1 MKLQDYLRERR
12 LIADGAMG
20 TYYEKKYGDATI
32 FPEQGNLLHPE
43 RIREIHL
50 EYLRAGA
57 RLLRTNTFATNPVFF
72 PVQEERL
79 AGLRAGYA
87 IAESAVQAFRDESGC
102 EEDIFIAADFGPIG
116 ELEEQSVDEVLADY
130 RQMCDVFLECGAD
143 VFVFESQRDDKYV
156 GQLADYVKG
165 HCPDAFVL
173 VQFTFDKSG
182 YTRAGLSVRRINERM
197 AQEGAASIDAYGYN
211 CGVEAGHLYQ
221 LLQAQEPYCDKF
233 LSALPNA
240 GYPLSLRGKTIYT
253 ENEQYF
259 VKKSVEIAALGV
271 DIIGGC
277 CGTTP
282 GYIRDLCRALEG
294 VERGKKKVAKLSAPI
309 ARAASSVAAQPEQQ
323 KVMGDAEGA
332 ATAGGG
338 HAFTD
343 KLRAGKKVVIVEMD
357 PPFNG
362 DISKVYAGAKKL
374 AAAGVDLLTLSD
386 SPMARAR
393 MDAGALAA
401 KLIREVGIPVMP
413 HVACRDRNIIGLR
426 GMLMGDHMNEIRQLL
441 IVTGD
446 PVARDARGTI
456 SGVFDMNSIRLM
468 EYVTH
473 MNEELY
479 PDDPLHFGGA
489 LNYHGANPDAI
500 IRRMEKKIAAGCEYF
515 LTQPIYSDEDIARI
529 AYIRNALDGRAKICC
544 GIMPLVSYKN
554 AMFLHNEM
562 AGIHIPEET
571 LAKYDPD
578 MSREEAQAVAVEL
591 SLELT
596 DKLAD
601 IADGYYFM
609 TPFNRADL
617 ICEIIEKLRG

>member
-1 MKLQDYLRERR
+1 MMNLTEYLRERR
-12 LIADGAMG
+12 LITDGAMG
-20 TYYEKKYGDATI
+20 TYYEKKYGDAVG
-32 FPEQGNLLHPE
+32 FPEQENLLHPK
-43 RIREIHL
+43 RIRDIHL
-50 EYLRAGA
+50 EYLHAGA
-57 RLLRTNTFATNPVFF
+57 RMLRTNTFATNPVFF
-72 PVQEERL
+72 PDRSKRL
-79 AGLRAGYA
+79 DGLRAGYE
-87 IAESAVQAFRDESGC
+87 IAESAIDQFRKETGC
-102 EEDIFIAADFGPIG
+102 EEEIFIAADFGPIG
-116 ELEEQSVDEVLADY
+116 ELEEQSASEVLDDY
-130 RQMCDVFLECGAD
+130 RQMCDVFLNCGAT

-156 GQLADYVKG
+156 KQLAAYVKER
-165 HCPDAFVL
+165 CADAFVL
-173 VQFTFDKSG
+173 AQFTFDKSG
-182 YTRAGLSVRRINERM
+182 YTRAGLSVRRINESM
-197 AQEGAASIDAYGYN
+197 AGEDAASIDAYGYN
-211 CGVEAGHLYQ
+211 CGVEAGHLLQ
-221 LLQAQEPYCDKF
+221 LLQAQPPYCRKF

-240 GYPLSLRGKTIYT
+240 GYPLSLRGRTIYT

-282 GYIRDLCRALEG
+282 GYIRDLVQALEG
-294 VERGKKKVAKLSAPI
+294 VERGDKQVASVPSRIHVQEVTHTGTNVSA
-309 ARAASSVAAQPEQQ
+309 S
-323 KVMGDAEGA
+323 DA
-332 ATAGGG
+332 
-338 HAFTD
+338 FLD
-343 KLRAGKKVVIVEMD
+343 KLYAGKKPVIVELD

-362 DISKVYAGAKKL
+362 DLTKVFAGAKKL
-374 AAAGVDLLTLSD
+374 AEAGADLLTLSD

-413 HVACRDRNIIGLR
+413 HIACRDRNIIGLR
-426 GMLMGDHMNEIRQLL
+426 GMILGDHMNDIRQLL

-479 PDDPLHFGGA
+479 ADDPLHFGGA

-500 IRRMEKKIAAGCEYF
+500 IRRMEKKIEAGCEYF
-515 LTQPIYSDEDIARI
+515 LTQPIYSDEDVERI
-529 AYIRNALDGRAKICC
+529 AYIRNALGGRAKICC

-554 AMFLHNEM
+554 AMFLHHEM
-562 AGIHIPEET
+562 AGINIPEEI

-578 MSREEAQAVAVEL
+578 MSREAAQAVAVEI

-596 DKLAD
+596 RKLAD
-601 IADGYYFM
+601 IADAYYFM

-617 ICEIIEKLRG
+617 ICEIIAGLE

>member
-1 MKLQDYLRERR
+1 MSLQEYLRERR
-12 LIADGAMG
+12 LITDGAMG
-20 TYYEKKYGDATI
+20 TYYEKKYGDADV
-32 FPEQGNLLHPE
+32 FPEQENLLHPE
-43 RIREIHL
+43 RIRDIHL
-50 EYLRAGA
+50 EYLHAGA

-72 PVQEERL
+72 PEETQRL
-79 AGLRAGYA
+79 ENLRAGYD
-87 IAESAVQAFRDESGC
+87 IAEAAVQKYREETGC
-102 EEDIFIAADFGPIG
+102 AEDIFIAADFGPIG
-116 ELEEQSVDEVLADY
+116 ELEEQSAAEVLKDY
-130 RQMCDVFLECGAD
+130 RQMCDVFLDCGAT

-156 GQLADYVKG
+156 KQLADYVKER
-165 HCPDAFVL
+165 CCDAFVL

-182 YTRAGLSVRRINERM
+182 YTRAGLSVRRINESM
-197 AQEGAASIDAYGYN
+197 AGADAASIDAYGYN
-211 CGVEAGHLYQ
+211 CGVEAGHLLQ
-221 LLQAQEPYCDKF
+221 LLQAQPPYCRKF

-240 GYPLSLRGKTIYT
+240 GYPLSLRGRTIYT

-282 GYIRDLCRALEG
+282 GYIRDLAQALEG
-294 VERGKKKVAKLSAPI
+294 VERGDKQVIYRPPHADVQIRQNGLAEESVSDAFLDKLS
-309 ARAASSVAAQPEQQ
+309 S
-323 KVMGDAEGA
+323 
-332 ATAGGG
+332 
-338 HAFTD
+338 
-343 KLRAGKKVVIVEMD
+343 GKKPVIVEMD

-362 DISKVYAGAKKL
+362 DISKVLAGAEKL
-374 AAAGVDLLTLSD
+374 AQAGADLLTLSD

-413 HVACRDRNIIGLR
+413 HIACRDRNIIGLR
-426 GMLMGDHMNEIRQLL
+426 GMLMGDYMNDIRQLL

-479 PDDPLHFGGA
+479 ADDPLHFGGA

-500 IRRMEKKIAAGCEYF
+500 IRRMEKKIEAGCEYF
-515 LTQPIYSDEDIARI
+515 LTQPIYSDEDVERI
-529 AYIRNALDGRAKICC
+529 AYIRDALGERTKICC

-562 AGIHIPEET
+562 AGISIPEEI

-578 MSREEAQAVAVEL
+578 MSREAAQAVAVEI
-591 SLELT
+591 SLELAG
-596 DKLAD
+596 KLSG
-601 IADGYYFM
+601 IADAYYFM

-617 ICEIIEKLRG
+617 ICEIIAGL

>member
-1 MKLQDYLRERR
+1 MMNLTEYLRERR
-12 LIADGAMG
+12 LITDGAMG
-20 TYYEKKYGDATI
+20 TYYEKKYGDAVG
-32 FPEQGNLLHPE
+32 FPEQENLLHPK
-43 RIREIHL
+43 RIRDIHL
-50 EYLRAGA
+50 EYLHAGA
-57 RLLRTNTFATNPVFF
+57 RMLRTNTFATNPVFF
-72 PVQEERL
+72 PDRSKRL
-79 AGLRAGYA
+79 DGLRAGYE
-87 IAESAVQAFRDESGC
+87 IAESAINQFRKETGC
-102 EEDIFIAADFGPIG
+102 EEEIFIAADFGPIG
-116 ELEEQSVDEVLADY
+116 ELEEQSASEVLDDY
-130 RQMCDVFLECGAD
+130 RQMCDVFLNCGAT

-156 GQLADYVKG
+156 KQLAAYVKE
-165 HCPDAFVL
+165 CCADAFVL
-173 VQFTFDKSG
+173 AQFTFDKSG
-182 YTRAGLSVRRINERM
+182 YTRAGLSVRRINESM
-197 AQEGAASIDAYGYN
+197 AGEDAASIDAYGYN
-211 CGVEAGHLYQ
+211 CGVEAGHLLQ
-221 LLQAQEPYCDKF
+221 LLQAQPPYCRKF

-240 GYPLSLRGKTIYT
+240 GYPLSLRGRTIYT

-282 GYIRDLCRALEG
+282 GYIRDLVQALEG
-294 VERGKKKVAKLSAPI
+294 VERGDKQVASVPSRIHVQEVTHTGTNVSA
-309 ARAASSVAAQPEQQ
+309 S
-323 KVMGDAEGA
+323 DA
-332 ATAGGG
+332 
-338 HAFTD
+338 FLD
-343 KLRAGKKVVIVEMD
+343 KLYAGKKPVIVELD

-362 DISKVYAGAKKL
+362 DLTKVFAGAKKL
-374 AAAGVDLLTLSD
+374 AEAGADLLTLSD

-413 HVACRDRNIIGLR
+413 HIACRDRNIIGLR
-426 GMLMGDHMNEIRQLL
+426 GMILGDHMNDIRQLL

-479 PDDPLHFGGA
+479 ADDPLHFGGA

-500 IRRMEKKIAAGCEYF
+500 IRRMEKKIEAGCEYF
-515 LTQPIYSDEDIARI
+515 LTQPIYSDEDVERI
-529 AYIRNALDGRAKICC
+529 AYIRNALGGRAKICC
-544 GIMPLVSYKN
+544 GIMPLVSHKN
-554 AMFLHNEM
+554 AMFLHHEM
-562 AGIHIPEET
+562 AGINIPEEI

-578 MSREEAQAVAVEL
+578 MSREAAQAVAVEI

-596 DKLAD
+596 RKLAD
-601 IADGYYFM
+601 IADAYYFM

-617 ICEIIEKLRG
+617 ICEIIAGLE

>member
-1 MKLQDYLRERR
+1 MSLQEYLRERR
-12 LIADGAMG
+12 LITDGAMG
-20 TYYEKKYGDATI
+20 TYYEKKYGDADV
-32 FPEQGNLLHPE
+32 FPEQENLLHPE
-43 RIREIHL
+43 RIRDIHL
-50 EYLRAGA
+50 EYLHAGA

-72 PVQEERL
+72 PEETQRL
-79 AGLRAGYA
+79 ENLRAGYD
-87 IAESAVQAFRDESGC
+87 IAEGAVQKYREETGC
-102 EEDIFIAADFGPIG
+102 AEDIFIAADFGPIG
-116 ELEEQSVDEVLADY
+116 ELEEQSAAEVLKDY
-130 RQMCDVFLECGAD
+130 RQMCDVFLDCGAT

-156 GQLADYVKG
+156 KQLADYVKER
-165 HCPDAFVL
+165 CCDAFVL

-182 YTRAGLSVRRINERM
+182 YTRAGLSVRRINESM
-197 AQEGAASIDAYGYN
+197 AGADAASIDAYGYN
-211 CGVEAGHLYQ
+211 CGVEAGHLLQ
-221 LLQAQEPYCDKF
+221 LLQAQPPYCRKF

-240 GYPLSLRGKTIYT
+240 GYPLSLRGRTIYT

-282 GYIRDLCRALEG
+282 GYIRDLAQALEG
-294 VERGKKKVAKLSAPI
+294 VERGDKQVISRPPHADVQIRQNGLAEESVSDAFLDKLS
-309 ARAASSVAAQPEQQ
+309 S
-323 KVMGDAEGA
+323 
-332 ATAGGG
+332 
-338 HAFTD
+338 
-343 KLRAGKKVVIVEMD
+343 GKKPVIVEMD

-362 DISKVYAGAKKL
+362 DISKVLAGAEKL
-374 AAAGVDLLTLSD
+374 AQAGADLLTLSD

-413 HVACRDRNIIGLR
+413 HIACRDRNIIGLR
-426 GMLMGDHMNEIRQLL
+426 GMLMGDYMNDIRQLL

-479 PDDPLHFGGA
+479 ADDPLHFGGA

-500 IRRMEKKIAAGCEYF
+500 IRRMEKKIEAGCEYF
-515 LTQPIYSDEDIARI
+515 LTQPIYSDEDVERI
-529 AYIRNALDGRAKICC
+529 AYIRDALGERTKICC

-562 AGIHIPEET
+562 AGISIPEEI

-578 MSREEAQAVAVEL
+578 MSREAAQAVAVEI
-591 SLELT
+591 SLELAG
-596 DKLAD
+596 KLSG
-601 IADGYYFM
+601 IADAYYFM

-617 ICEIIEKLRG
+617 ICEIIAGL

>member
-1 MKLQDYLRERR
+1 MSLQEYLRERR
-12 LIADGAMG
+12 LITDGAMG
-20 TYYEKKYGDATI
+20 TYYEKKYGDADV
-32 FPEQGNLLHPE
+32 FPEQENLLHPE
-43 RIREIHL
+43 RIRDIHL
-50 EYLRAGA
+50 EYLHAGA

-72 PVQEERL
+72 PEETQRL
-79 AGLRAGYA
+79 ENLRVGYD
-87 IAESAVQAFRDESGC
+87 IAEAAVQKYREETGC
-102 EEDIFIAADFGPIG
+102 AEDIFIAADFGPIG
-116 ELEEQSVDEVLADY
+116 ELEEQSAAEVLKDY
-130 RQMCDVFLECGAD
+130 RQMCDVFLDCGAT

-156 GQLADYVKG
+156 KQLADYVKER
-165 HCPDAFVL
+165 CCDAFVL

-182 YTRAGLSVRRINERM
+182 YTRAGLSVRRINESM
-197 AQEGAASIDAYGYN
+197 AGADAASIDAYGYN
-211 CGVEAGHLYQ
+211 CGVEAGHLLQ
-221 LLQAQEPYCDKF
+221 LLQAQPPYCRKF

-240 GYPLSLRGKTIYT
+240 GYPLSLRGRTIYT

-282 GYIRDLCRALEG
+282 GYIRDLAQALEG
-294 VERGKKKVAKLSAPI
+294 VERGDKQVIYRPPHADVQIRQNGLAEESVSDAFLDKLS
-309 ARAASSVAAQPEQQ
+309 S
-323 KVMGDAEGA
+323 
-332 ATAGGG
+332 
-338 HAFTD
+338 
-343 KLRAGKKVVIVEMD
+343 GKKPVIVEMD

-362 DISKVYAGAKKL
+362 DISKVLAGAEKL
-374 AAAGVDLLTLSD
+374 AQAGADLLTLSD

-413 HVACRDRNIIGLR
+413 HIACRDRNIIGLR
-426 GMLMGDHMNEIRQLL
+426 GMLMGDYMNDIRQLL

-479 PDDPLHFGGA
+479 ADDPLHFGGA

-500 IRRMEKKIAAGCEYF
+500 IRRMEKKIEAGCEYF
-515 LTQPIYSDEDIARI
+515 LTQPIYSDEDVERI
-529 AYIRNALDGRAKICC
+529 AYIRDALGERTKICC

-562 AGIHIPEET
+562 AGISIPEEI

-578 MSREEAQAVAVEL
+578 MSREAAQAVAVEISLGLAGKL
-591 SLELT
+591 S
-596 DKLAD
+596 D
-601 IADGYYFM
+601 IADAYYFM

-617 ICEIIEKLRG
+617 ICEIIAGL

>member
-1 MKLQDYLRERR
+1 MNLQEYLRGRR
-12 LIADGAMG
+12 LVTDGAMG
-20 TYYEKKYGDATI
+20 TYYEKKYGDPNP
-32 FPEQGNLLHPE
+32 FPERENLLHPE
-43 RIREIHL
+43 RIRKIHL
-50 EYLRAGA
+50 EYLHAGA
-57 RLLRTNTFATNPVFF
+57 RLLRTNTFAVNPVFF
-72 PVQEERL
+72 SDRAQMFES
-79 AGLRAGYA
+79 LRAGYA
-87 IAESAVQAFRDESGC
+87 IAESAVDLFREETGC
-102 EEDIFIAADFGPIG
+102 DEDIFIAADFGPIG
-116 ELEEQSVDEVLADY
+116 ELEEQSAEEVFNDY
-130 RQMCDVFLECGAD
+130 RQMCDAFLDCGAA

-156 GQLADYVKG
+156 KQLADYVKG
-165 HCPDAFVL
+165 RLADAFVL

-182 YTRAGLSVRRINERM
+182 YTRAGLSVRRINESM
-197 AQEGAASIDAYGYN
+197 AGTDAASIDAYGYN
-211 CGVEAGHLYQ
+211 CGVEAGHLLQ
-221 LLQAQEPYCDKF
+221 LLQAQPPYCRKF

-240 GYPLSLRGKTIYT
+240 GYPLTLRGKTIYT

-259 VKKSVEIAALGV
+259 VKKSVEIAAMGV

-282 GYIRDLCRALEG
+282 GYIRDLKEALEG
-294 VERGKKKVAKLSAPI
+294 VERREKQVQTPPVRADVHTTALASDPTATSDAFLDKLSSGKKP
-309 ARAASSVAAQPEQQ
+309 
-323 KVMGDAEGA
+323 
-332 ATAGGG
+332 
-338 HAFTD
+338 
-343 KLRAGKKVVIVEMD
+343 VIVEMD

-362 DISKVYAGAKKL
+362 DISKVLAGAKKL
-374 AAAGVDLLTLSD
+374 ARAGADLLTLSD

-401 KLIREVGIPVMP
+401 KLICEVGIPVMP
-413 HVACRDRNIIGLR
+413 HIACRDRNIIGLR

-468 EYVTH
+468 EYVKH

-500 IRRMEKKIAAGCEYF
+500 IRRMEKKIEAGCEYF
-515 LTQPIYSDEDIARI
+515 LSQPIYSDEDVERI
-529 AYIRNALDGRAKICC
+529 ASIRDALNGRAKLCC

-562 AGIHIPEET
+562 AGINIPEEI

-578 MSREEAQAVAVEL
+578 MSREAAQAVAVEI
-591 SLELT
+591 SLELVR
-596 DKLAD
+596 KLSD
-601 IADGYYFM
+601 IADAYYFM

-617 ICEIIEKLRG
+617 ICEIIAGIHN

>member
-1 MKLQDYLRERR
+1 MNLKKYLRERR
-12 LIADGAMG
+12 LITDGAMG
-20 TYYEKKYGDATI
+20 TYYEKKYGDAAA
-32 FPEQGNLLHPE
+32 FPEEENLLHPE

-50 EYLRAGA
+50 EYLQAGA

-72 PVQEERL
+72 PDRQQRL
-79 AGLRAGYA
+79 DGLREGYA
-87 IAESAVQAFRDESGC
+87 IAESAVKKFRETTGC
-102 EEDIFIAADFGPIG
+102 MEDIFIAADFGPIG
-116 ELEEQSVDEVLADY
+116 ELEEQSTSEVLDDY
-130 RQMCDVFLECGAD
+130 TQMCDVFLESGAS

-156 GQLADYVKG
+156 KQLADYVKER
-165 HCPDAFVL
+165 CADAFVL

-182 YTRAGLSVRRINERM
+182 YTRAGLSVRRINESM
-197 AQEGAASIDAYGYN
+197 AGEDAASIDAYGYN
-211 CGVEAGHLYQ
+211 CGVEAGHLLQ
-221 LLQAQEPYCDKF
+221 LLQAQPPYCHKF

-240 GYPLSLRGKTIYT
+240 GYPLSLRGRTIYT

-282 GYIRDLCRALEG
+282 GYIRDLAQALES
-294 VERGKKKVAKLSAPI
+294 VERGDKQIVAPSPHATIQMTQRTPEDQP
-309 ARAASSVAAQPEQQ
+309 VANN
-323 KVMGDAEGA
+323 
-332 ATAGGG
+332 
-338 HAFTD
+338 FLD
-343 KLRAGKKVVIVEMD
+343 KLATGKKPVIVEMD

-362 DISKVYAGAKKL
+362 DITKVLAGAEKL
-374 AAAGVDLLTLSD
+374 AKAGTDLLTLSD

-413 HVACRDRNIIGLR
+413 HIACRDRNIIGLR
-426 GMLMGDHMNEIRQLL
+426 GMLMGDYMNDIRQLL

-468 EYVTH
+468 EYVGH

-479 PDDPLHFGGA
+479 ADDPLHFGGA

-500 IRRMEKKIAAGCEYF
+500 IRRMEKKMEAGCEYF
-515 LTQPIYSDEDIARI
+515 LTQPIYSDEDVARI
-529 AYIRNALDGRAKICC
+529 AYIREALGGRAKICC

-562 AGIHIPEET
+562 AGINIPEEI
-571 LAKYDPD
+571 LEKYDPD
-578 MSREEAQAVAVEL
+578 MSREAAQAVAVEISLDLTRKL
-591 SLELT
+591 S
-596 DKLAD
+596 D
-601 IADGYYFM
+601 IADAYYFM

-617 ICEIIEKLRG
+617 IGEIIAGL

>member
-1 MKLQDYLRERR
+1 MSLQEYLRERR
-12 LIADGAMG
+12 LITDGAMG
-20 TYYEKKYGDATI
+20 TYYEKKYGDADV
-32 FPEQGNLLHPE
+32 FPEQENLLHPE
-43 RIREIHL
+43 RIRDIHL
-50 EYLRAGA
+50 EYLHAGA

-72 PVQEERL
+72 PEETQRL
-79 AGLRAGYA
+79 ENLRAGYD
-87 IAESAVQAFRDESGC
+87 IAEAAVQKYREETGC
-102 EEDIFIAADFGPIG
+102 AEDIFIAADFGPIG
-116 ELEEQSVDEVLADY
+116 ELEEQSAAEVLKDY
-130 RQMCDVFLECGAD
+130 RQMCDVFLDCGAT

-156 GQLADYVKG
+156 KQLADYVKER
-165 HCPDAFVL
+165 CCDAFVL

-182 YTRAGLSVRRINERM
+182 YTRAGLSVRRINESM
-197 AQEGAASIDAYGYN
+197 AGADAASIDAYGYN
-211 CGVEAGHLYQ
+211 CGVEAGHLLQ
-221 LLQAQEPYCDKF
+221 LLQAQPPYCRKF

-240 GYPLSLRGKTIYT
+240 GYPLSLRGRTIYT

-282 GYIRDLCRALEG
+282 GYIRDLAQALEG
-294 VERGKKKVAKLSAPI
+294 VERGDKQVISRPPHADVQIRQNGLAEESVSDAFLDKLS
-309 ARAASSVAAQPEQQ
+309 S
-323 KVMGDAEGA
+323 
-332 ATAGGG
+332 
-338 HAFTD
+338 
-343 KLRAGKKVVIVEMD
+343 GKKPVIVEMD

-362 DISKVYAGAKKL
+362 DISKVLAGAEKL
-374 AAAGVDLLTLSD
+374 AQAGADLLTLSD

-413 HVACRDRNIIGLR
+413 HIACRDRNITGLR
-426 GMLMGDHMNEIRQLL
+426 GMLMGDYMNDIRQLL

-479 PDDPLHFGGA
+479 ADDPLHFGGA

-500 IRRMEKKIAAGCEYF
+500 IRRMEKKIEAGCEYF
-515 LTQPIYSDEDIARI
+515 LTQPIYSDEDVERI
-529 AYIRNALDGRAKICC
+529 AYISDALGERTKICC

-562 AGIHIPEET
+562 AGISIPEEI

-578 MSREEAQAVAVEL
+578 MSREAAQAVAVEI
-591 SLELT
+591 SLELAG
-596 DKLAD
+596 KLSG
-601 IADGYYFM
+601 IADAYYFM

-617 ICEIIEKLRG
+617 ICEIIAGL

>member
-1 MKLQDYLRERR
+1 MSLQEYLRERR
-12 LIADGAMG
+12 LITDGAMG
-20 TYYEKKYGDATI
+20 TYYEKKYGDADV
-32 FPEQGNLLHPE
+32 FPEQENLLHPE
-43 RIREIHL
+43 RIRDIHL
-50 EYLRAGA
+50 EYLHAGA

-72 PVQEERL
+72 PEETQRL
-79 AGLRAGYA
+79 ENLRAGYD
-87 IAESAVQAFRDESGC
+87 IAEAAVQKYREETGC
-102 EEDIFIAADFGPIG
+102 AEDIFIAADFGPIG
-116 ELEEQSVDEVLADY
+116 ELEEQSAAEVLKDY
-130 RQMCDVFLECGAD
+130 RQMCDVFLDCGAT

-156 GQLADYVKG
+156 KQLADYVKER
-165 HCPDAFVL
+165 CCDAFVL

-182 YTRAGLSVRRINERM
+182 YTRAGLSVRRINESM
-197 AQEGAASIDAYGYN
+197 AGADAASIDAYGYN
-211 CGVEAGHLYQ
+211 CGVEAGHLLQ
-221 LLQAQEPYCDKF
+221 LLQAQPPYCRKF

-240 GYPLSLRGKTIYT
+240 GYPLSLRGRTIYT

-282 GYIRDLCRALEG
+282 GYIRDLAQALEG
-294 VERGKKKVAKLSAPI
+294 VERGDKQVISRPPHADVQIRQNGLAEESVSDAFLDKLS
-309 ARAASSVAAQPEQQ
+309 S
-323 KVMGDAEGA
+323 
-332 ATAGGG
+332 
-338 HAFTD
+338 
-343 KLRAGKKVVIVEMD
+343 GKKPVIVEMD

-362 DISKVYAGAKKL
+362 DISKVLAGAEKL
-374 AAAGVDLLTLSD
+374 AQAGADLLTLSD

-413 HVACRDRNIIGLR
+413 HIACRDRNIIGLR
-426 GMLMGDHMNEIRQLL
+426 GMLMGDYMNDIRQLL

-479 PDDPLHFGGA
+479 ADDPLHFGGA
-489 LNYHGANPDAI
+489 LNYHGTNPDAI
-500 IRRMEKKIAAGCEYF
+500 IRRMEKKIEAGCEYF
-515 LTQPIYSDEDIARI
+515 LTQPIYSDEDVERI
-529 AYIRNALDGRAKICC
+529 AYIRDALGERTKICC

-562 AGIHIPEET
+562 AGISIPEEI

-578 MSREEAQAVAVEL
+578 MSREAAQAVAVEI
-591 SLELT
+591 SLELAG
-596 DKLAD
+596 KLSG
-601 IADGYYFM
+601 IADAYYFM

-617 ICEIIEKLRG
+617 ICEIIAGL

>member
-1 MKLQDYLRERR
+1 MMNLTEYLRERR
-12 LIADGAMG
+12 LITDGAMG
-20 TYYEKKYGDATI
+20 TYYEKKYGDAVG
-32 FPEQGNLLHPE
+32 FPEQENLLHPK
-43 RIREIHL
+43 RIRDIHL
-50 EYLRAGA
+50 EYLHAGA
-57 RLLRTNTFATNPVFF
+57 RMLRTNTFATNPVFF
-72 PVQEERL
+72 PDRSKRL
-79 AGLRAGYA
+79 DGLRAGYE
-87 IAESAVQAFRDESGC
+87 IAESAIDQFRKETGC
-102 EEDIFIAADFGPIG
+102 EEEIFIAADFGPIG
-116 ELEEQSVDEVLADY
+116 ELEEQSASEVLDDY
-130 RQMCDVFLECGAD
+130 RQMCDVFLNCGAT

-156 GQLADYVKG
+156 KQLADYVKER
-165 HCPDAFVL
+165 CADAFVL
-173 VQFTFDKSG
+173 AQFTFDKSG
-182 YTRAGLSVRRINERM
+182 YTRAGLSVRRINESM
-197 AQEGAASIDAYGYN
+197 AGEDAASIDAYGYN
-211 CGVEAGHLYQ
+211 CGVEAGHLLQ
-221 LLQAQEPYCDKF
+221 LLQAQPPYCRKF

-240 GYPLSLRGKTIYT
+240 GYPLSLRGRTIYT

-282 GYIRDLCRALEG
+282 GYIRDLVQALEG
-294 VERGKKKVAKLSAPI
+294 VERGDKQVASVPSRIHVQEVTHTGTNVSA
-309 ARAASSVAAQPEQQ
+309 S
-323 KVMGDAEGA
+323 DA
-332 ATAGGG
+332 
-338 HAFTD
+338 FLD
-343 KLRAGKKVVIVEMD
+343 KLYAGKKPVIVELD

-362 DISKVYAGAKKL
+362 DLTKVFAGAKKL
-374 AAAGVDLLTLSD
+374 AEAGADLLTLSD

-413 HVACRDRNIIGLR
+413 HIACRDRNIIGLR
-426 GMLMGDHMNEIRQLL
+426 GMILGDHMNDIRQLL

-479 PDDPLHFGGA
+479 ADDPLHFGGA

-500 IRRMEKKIAAGCEYF
+500 IRRMEKKIEAGCEYF
-515 LTQPIYSDEDIARI
+515 LTQPIYSDEDVERI
-529 AYIRNALDGRAKICC
+529 AYIRNALGGRAKICC

-562 AGIHIPEET
+562 AGINIPEEI

-578 MSREEAQAVAVEL
+578 MSREAAQAVAVEI
-591 SLELT
+591 SLELAG
-596 DKLAD
+596 KLSD
-601 IADGYYFM
+601 IADAYYFM

-617 ICEIIEKLRG
+617 ICQIISGIA

>member
-1 MKLQDYLRERR
+1 MSLKEYLRGRR
-12 LIADGAMG
+12 LVTDGAMG
-20 TYYEKKYGDATI
+20 TYYEKKYGDAIT
-32 FPEQGNLLHPE
+32 FPEQENLLHPE
-43 RIREIHL
+43 RIRDIHL
-50 EYLRAGA
+50 EYLHAGA

-72 PVQEERL
+72 PDRSQRL
-79 AGLRAGYA
+79 EGLRKGYA
-87 IAESAVQAFRDESGC
+87 IAESAVQKFREETGC

-116 ELEEQSVDEVLADY
+116 ELEEQSTSEVLDDY
-130 RQMCDVFLECGAD
+130 RQMCDVFLDCGAS

-156 GQLADYVKG
+156 KQLAEYVKE
-165 HCPDAFVL
+165 HCTDAFVL

-182 YTRAGLSVRRINERM
+182 YTRAGLSVRRINESM
-197 AQEGAASIDAYGYN
+197 AAADADAIDAFGYN
-211 CGVEAGHLYQ
+211 CGVEAGHLLQ
-221 LLQAQEPYCDKF
+221 LLQAQPLYCHKY

-240 GYPLSLRGKTIYT
+240 GYPLSLRGRTIYT

-259 VKKSVEIAALGV
+259 VKKSVEIAAQGV

-282 GYIRDLCRALEG
+282 GYIRDLVQALEG
-294 VERGKKKVAKLSAPI
+294 VERGDKRIVSRSPRTDVTTTSFTLSDVPT
-309 ARAASSVAAQPEQQ
+309 SN
-323 KVMGDAEGA
+323 
-332 ATAGGG
+332 
-338 HAFTD
+338 AFLD
-343 KLRAGKKVVIVEMD
+343 KLANGGKPVIVELD

-362 DISKVYAGAKKL
+362 DITKVLSGAEKLAKAGA
-374 AAAGVDLLTLSD
+374 DLLTLSD

-426 GMLMGDHMNEIRQLL
+426 GMLMGDHMNDIRQLL

-468 EYVTH
+468 EYVGH

-479 PDDPLHFGGA
+479 ADDPLHFGGA

-500 IRRMEKKIAAGCEYF
+500 IRRMEKKIEAGCEYF
-515 LTQPIYSDEDIARI
+515 LTQPIYSDEDVERI
-529 AYIRNALDGRAKICC
+529 AYIREALNGRAKICC

-562 AGIHIPEET
+562 AGINIPEEI
-571 LAKYDPD
+571 LAKYDPN
-578 MSREEAQAVAVEL
+578 MSREAAQAVAVEI
-591 SLELT
+591 SLELAR
-596 DKLAD
+596 KLSD
-601 IADGYYFM
+601 IADAYYFM

-617 ICEIIEKLRG
+617 ICEIIAGL

>member
-1 MKLQDYLRERR
+1 MMNLTEYLREHR
-12 LIADGAMG
+12 LITDGAMG
-20 TYYEKKYGDATI
+20 TYYEKKYGDAVG
-32 FPEQGNLLHPE
+32 FPEQENLLHPK
-43 RIREIHL
+43 RIRDIHL
-50 EYLRAGA
+50 EYLHAGA
-57 RLLRTNTFATNPVFF
+57 RMLRTNTFATNPVFF
-72 PVQEERL
+72 PDRSKRL
-79 AGLRAGYA
+79 DGLRAGYE
-87 IAESAVQAFRDESGC
+87 IAESAIDQFRKETGC
-102 EEDIFIAADFGPIG
+102 EEEIFIAADFGPIG
-116 ELEEQSVDEVLADY
+116 ELEEQSASEVLDDY
-130 RQMCDVFLECGAD
+130 RQMCDVFLNCGAT

-156 GQLADYVKG
+156 KQLAAYVKER
-165 HCPDAFVL
+165 CADAFVL
-173 VQFTFDKSG
+173 AQFTFDKSG
-182 YTRAGLSVRRINERM
+182 YTRAGLSVRRINESM
-197 AQEGAASIDAYGYN
+197 AGEDAASIDAYGYN
-211 CGVEAGHLYQ
+211 CGVEAGHLLQ
-221 LLQAQEPYCDKF
+221 LLQAQPPYCRKF

-240 GYPLSLRGKTIYT
+240 GYPLSLRGRTIYT

-282 GYIRDLCRALEG
+282 GYIRDLVQALEG
-294 VERGKKKVAKLSAPI
+294 VERGDKQVASVPSRIHVQEVTHTGTNVSA
-309 ARAASSVAAQPEQQ
+309 S
-323 KVMGDAEGA
+323 DA
-332 ATAGGG
+332 
-338 HAFTD
+338 FLD
-343 KLRAGKKVVIVEMD
+343 KLYAGKKPVIVELD

-362 DISKVYAGAKKL
+362 DLTKVFAGAKKL
-374 AAAGVDLLTLSD
+374 AEAGADLLTLSD

-413 HVACRDRNIIGLR
+413 HIACRDRNIIGLR
-426 GMLMGDHMNEIRQLL
+426 GMILGDHMNDIRQLL

-479 PDDPLHFGGA
+479 ADDPLHFGGA

-500 IRRMEKKIAAGCEYF
+500 IRRMEKKIEAGCEYF
-515 LTQPIYSDEDIARI
+515 LTQPIYSDEDVERI
-529 AYIRNALDGRAKICC
+529 AYIRNALGGRAKICC

-554 AMFLHNEM
+554 AMFLHHEM
-562 AGIHIPEET
+562 AGINIPEEI

-578 MSREEAQAVAVEL
+578 MSREAAQAVAVEI

-596 DKLAD
+596 RKLAD
-601 IADGYYFM
+601 IADAYYFM

-617 ICEIIEKLRG
+617 ICEIIAGL

>member
-1 MKLQDYLRERR
+1 MKLQDYLRDHR
-12 LIADGAMG
+12 LITDGAMG
-20 TYYEKKYGDATI
+20 TYYEKKYGDAGP
-32 FPEQGNLLHPE
+32 FPEQENLLHPE
-43 RIREIHL
+43 RILEIHL
-50 EYLRAGA
+50 EYLKAGA

-72 PVQEERL
+72 PEEKERL
-79 AGLRAGYA
+79 SGLKAGYA
-87 IAESAVQAFRDESGC
+87 IAKSAVSRFREETGCGDE
-102 EEDIFIAADFGPIG
+102 IYIAADFGPIG
-116 ELEEQSVDEVLADY
+116 ELDEQSGAEVLADY
-130 RQMCDVFLECGAD
+130 KRMCDVFLECGAE

-156 GQLADYVKG
+156 KKLADYIKER
-165 HCPDAFVL
+165 CPQGFVL

-182 YTRAGLSVRRINERM
+182 YTRAGLSLRRINESM
-197 AQEGAASIDAYGYN
+197 ARDAESIDAYGYN

-221 LLQAQEPYCDKF
+221 LLCGQPPCCDKF

-240 GYPLSLRGKTIYT
+240 GYPLTLRGKTIYT
-253 ENEQYF
+253 ENERYF
-259 VKKSVEIAALGV
+259 VEKSVDIAALGA

-282 GYIRDLCRALEG
+282 GYIRDLAQALIH
-294 VERGKKKVAKLSAPI
+294 VPKGKKKVYALPEAALERTQCAPGT
-309 ARAASSVAAQPEQQ
+309 AS
-323 KVMGDAEGA
+323 GA
-332 ATAGGG
+332 GAS
-338 HAFTD
+338 FMD
-343 KLRAGKKVVIVEMD
+343 KLAAGDKPIIVEMD

-362 DISKVYAGAKKL
+362 DISKVEAGARRLKE
-374 AAAGVDLLTLSD
+374 AGIDLLTLSD

-401 KLIREVGIPVMP
+401 KLIREVGVPVMP
-413 HVACRDRNIIGLR
+413 HIACRDRNIIGLR
-426 GMLMGDHMNEIRQLL
+426 GMLLGDYMNEIRQLL

-468 EYVTH
+468 EYVKH

-479 PDDPLHFGGA
+479 ANDPLHFGGA

-500 IRRMEKKIAAGCEYF
+500 IRRMEKKIEMGCEYF
-515 LTQPIYSDEDIARI
+515 LTQPIYSDEDVARI
-529 AYIRNALDGRAKICC
+529 AYIKERLGTRAKLCC

-571 LAKYDPD
+571 LSRYSPD
-578 MSREEAQAVAVEL
+578 MTREAAQAVAVEL
-591 SLELT
+591 SLELV
-596 DKLAD
+596 DKLSDYAD
-601 IADGYYFM
+601 AYYFM

-617 ICEIIEKLRG
+617 ICEIISGMS

>member
-1 MKLQDYLRERR
+1 MSLQEYLRERR
-12 LIADGAMG
+12 LITDGAMG
-20 TYYEKKYGDATI
+20 TYYEKKYGDADV
-32 FPEQGNLLHPE
+32 FPEQENLLQPE
-43 RIREIHL
+43 RIRDIHL
-50 EYLRAGA
+50 EYLHAGA

-72 PVQEERL
+72 PEETQRL
-79 AGLRAGYA
+79 ETLRAGYD
-87 IAESAVQAFRDESGC
+87 IAEGAVQKYREETGC
-102 EEDIFIAADFGPIG
+102 AEDIFIAADFGPIG
-116 ELEEQSVDEVLADY
+116 ELEEQSAAEVLKDY
-130 RQMCDVFLECGAD
+130 RQMCDVFLDCGAT

-156 GQLADYVKG
+156 KQLADYVKER
-165 HCPDAFVL
+165 CCDAFVL

-182 YTRAGLSVRRINERM
+182 YTSAGLSVRRINESM
-197 AQEGAASIDAYGYN
+197 AGADAASIDAYGYN
-211 CGVEAGHLYQ
+211 CGVEAGHLLQ
-221 LLQAQEPYCDKF
+221 LLQAQPPYCRKF

-240 GYPLSLRGKTIYT
+240 GYPLSLRGRTIYT

-282 GYIRDLCRALEG
+282 GYIRDLAQALEG
-294 VERGKKKVAKLSAPI
+294 VERGDKQVISRPPHADVQIRQNGLAEESVSDAFLDKLS
-309 ARAASSVAAQPEQQ
+309 S
-323 KVMGDAEGA
+323 
-332 ATAGGG
+332 
-338 HAFTD
+338 
-343 KLRAGKKVVIVEMD
+343 GKKPVIVEMD

-362 DISKVYAGAKKL
+362 DISKVLAGAEKL
-374 AAAGVDLLTLSD
+374 AQAGADLLTLSD

-413 HVACRDRNIIGLR
+413 HIACRDRNIIGLR
-426 GMLMGDHMNEIRQLL
+426 GMLMGDYMNDIRQLL

-479 PDDPLHFGGA
+479 ADDPLHFGGA

-500 IRRMEKKIAAGCEYF
+500 IRRMEKKIEAGCEYF
-515 LTQPIYSDEDIARI
+515 LTQPIYSDEDVERI
-529 AYIRNALDGRAKICC
+529 AYIRDALGERTKICC

-562 AGIHIPEET
+562 AGISIPEEI

-578 MSREEAQAVAVEL
+578 MSREAAQAVAVEI
-591 SLELT
+591 SLELAG
-596 DKLAD
+596 KLSD
-601 IADGYYFM
+601 IADAYYFM

-617 ICEIIEKLRG
+617 ICEIIAGL

>member
-1 MKLQDYLRERR
+1 MSLQEYLRERR
-12 LIADGAMG
+12 LITDGAMG
-20 TYYEKKYGDATI
+20 TYYEKKYGDADV
-32 FPEQGNLLHPE
+32 FPEQENLLHPE
-43 RIREIHL
+43 RIRDIHL
-50 EYLRAGA
+50 EYLHAGA

-72 PVQEERL
+72 PEETQRL
-79 AGLRAGYA
+79 ENLRAGYD
-87 IAESAVQAFRDESGC
+87 IAEAAVQKYREETGC
-102 EEDIFIAADFGPIG
+102 AEDIFIAADFGPIG
-116 ELEEQSVDEVLADY
+116 ELEEQSAAEVLKDY
-130 RQMCDVFLECGAD
+130 RQMCDVFLDCGAT

-156 GQLADYVKG
+156 KQLADYVKER
-165 HCPDAFVL
+165 CCDAFVL

-182 YTRAGLSVRRINERM
+182 YTRAGLSVRRINESM
-197 AQEGAASIDAYGYN
+197 AGADAASIDAYGYN
-211 CGVEAGHLYQ
+211 CGVEAGHLLQ
-221 LLQAQEPYCDKF
+221 LLQAQPPYCRKF

-240 GYPLSLRGKTIYT
+240 GYPLSLRGRTIYT

-259 VKKSVEIAALGV
+259 VKESVEIAALGV

-282 GYIRDLCRALEG
+282 GYIRDLAQALEG
-294 VERGKKKVAKLSAPI
+294 VERGDKQVISRPPHADVQIRQNGLAEESVSDAFLDKLS
-309 ARAASSVAAQPEQQ
+309 S
-323 KVMGDAEGA
+323 
-332 ATAGGG
+332 
-338 HAFTD
+338 
-343 KLRAGKKVVIVEMD
+343 GKKPVIVEMD

-362 DISKVYAGAKKL
+362 DISKVLAGAEKL
-374 AAAGVDLLTLSD
+374 AQAGADLLTLSD

-413 HVACRDRNIIGLR
+413 HIACRDRNIIGLR
-426 GMLMGDHMNEIRQLL
+426 GMLMGDYMNDIRQLL

-479 PDDPLHFGGA
+479 ADDPLHFGGA

-500 IRRMEKKIAAGCEYF
+500 IRRMEKKIEAGCEYF
-515 LTQPIYSDEDIARI
+515 LTQPIYSDEDVERI
-529 AYIRNALDGRAKICC
+529 AYIRDALGERTKICC

-562 AGIHIPEET
+562 AGISIPEEI

-578 MSREEAQAVAVEL
+578 MSREAAQAVAVEISLGLAGKL
-591 SLELT
+591 SG
-596 DKLAD
+596 
-601 IADGYYFM
+601 IADAYYFM

-617 ICEIIEKLRG
+617 ICEIIAGL

>member
-1 MKLQDYLRERR
+1 MNLTEYLRERR
-12 LIADGAMG
+12 LITDGAMG
-20 TYYEKKYGDATI
+20 TYYEKKYGDAVG
-32 FPEQGNLLHPE
+32 FPEQENLLHPK
-43 RIREIHL
+43 RIRDIHL
-50 EYLRAGA
+50 EYLHAGA
-57 RLLRTNTFATNPVFF
+57 RMLRTNTFATNPVFF
-72 PVQEERL
+72 PDRSKRL
-79 AGLRAGYA
+79 DGLRAGYE
-87 IAESAVQAFRDESGC
+87 IAESAINQFRKETGC
-102 EEDIFIAADFGPIG
+102 EEEIFIAADFGPIG
-116 ELEEQSVDEVLADY
+116 ELEEQSASEVLDDY
-130 RQMCDVFLECGAD
+130 RQMCDVFLNCGAT

-156 GQLADYVKG
+156 KQLAAYVKE
-165 HCPDAFVL
+165 CCADAFVL
-173 VQFTFDKSG
+173 AQFTFDKSG
-182 YTRAGLSVRRINERM
+182 YTRAGLSVRRINESM
-197 AQEGAASIDAYGYN
+197 AGEDAASIDAYGYN
-211 CGVEAGHLYQ
+211 CGVEAGHLLQ
-221 LLQAQEPYCDKF
+221 LLQAQPPYCRKF

-240 GYPLSLRGKTIYT
+240 GYPLSLRGRTIYT

-282 GYIRDLCRALEG
+282 GYIRDLVQALEG
-294 VERGKKKVAKLSAPI
+294 VERGDKQVASVPSRIHVQEVTHTGTNVSA
-309 ARAASSVAAQPEQQ
+309 S
-323 KVMGDAEGA
+323 DA
-332 ATAGGG
+332 
-338 HAFTD
+338 FLD
-343 KLRAGKKVVIVEMD
+343 KLYAGKKPVIVELD

-362 DISKVYAGAKKL
+362 DLTKVFAGAKKL
-374 AAAGVDLLTLSD
+374 AEAGADLLTLSD

-413 HVACRDRNIIGLR
+413 HIACRDRNIIGLR
-426 GMLMGDHMNEIRQLL
+426 GMILGDHMNDIRQLL

-479 PDDPLHFGGA
+479 ADDPLHFGGA

-500 IRRMEKKIAAGCEYF
+500 IRRMEKKIEAGCEYF
-515 LTQPIYSDEDIARI
+515 LTQPIYSDEDVERI
-529 AYIRNALDGRAKICC
+529 AYIRNALGGRAKICC
-544 GIMPLVSYKN
+544 GIMPLVSHKN
-554 AMFLHNEM
+554 AMFLHHEM
-562 AGIHIPEET
+562 AGINIPEEI

-578 MSREEAQAVAVEL
+578 MSREAAQAVAVEI

-596 DKLAD
+596 RKLAD
-601 IADGYYFM
+601 IADAYYFM

-617 ICEIIEKLRG
+617 ICEIIAGLE

>member
-1 MKLQDYLRERR
+1 MNLTEYLRERR
-12 LIADGAMG
+12 LITDGAMG
-20 TYYEKKYGDATI
+20 TYYEKKYGDAVG
-32 FPEQGNLLHPE
+32 FPEQENLLHPK
-43 RIREIHL
+43 RIRDIHL
-50 EYLRAGA
+50 EYLHAGA
-57 RLLRTNTFATNPVFF
+57 RMLRTNTFATNPVFF
-72 PVQEERL
+72 PDRSKRL
-79 AGLRAGYA
+79 DGLRAGYE
-87 IAESAVQAFRDESGC
+87 IAESAIDQFRKETGC
-102 EEDIFIAADFGPIG
+102 EEEIFIAADFGPIG
-116 ELEEQSVDEVLADY
+116 ELEEQSASEVLDDY
-130 RQMCDVFLECGAD
+130 RQMCDVFLNCGAT

-156 GQLADYVKG
+156 KQLAAYVKER
-165 HCPDAFVL
+165 CADAFVL
-173 VQFTFDKSG
+173 AQFTFDKSG
-182 YTRAGLSVRRINERM
+182 YTRAGLSVRRINESM
-197 AQEGAASIDAYGYN
+197 AGEDAASIDAYGYN
-211 CGVEAGHLYQ
+211 CGVEAGHLLQ
-221 LLQAQEPYCDKF
+221 LLQAQPPYCRKF

-240 GYPLSLRGKTIYT
+240 GYPLSLRGRTIYT

-282 GYIRDLCRALEG
+282 GYIRDLVQALEG
-294 VERGKKKVAKLSAPI
+294 VERGDKQVASVPSRIHVQEVTHTGTNVSA
-309 ARAASSVAAQPEQQ
+309 S
-323 KVMGDAEGA
+323 DA
-332 ATAGGG
+332 
-338 HAFTD
+338 FLD
-343 KLRAGKKVVIVEMD
+343 KLYAGKKPVIVELD

-362 DISKVYAGAKKL
+362 DLTKVFAGAKKL
-374 AAAGVDLLTLSD
+374 AEAGADLLTLSD

-413 HVACRDRNIIGLR
+413 HIACRDRNIIGLR
-426 GMLMGDHMNEIRQLL
+426 GMILGDHMNDIRQLL

-479 PDDPLHFGGA
+479 ADDPLHFGGA

-500 IRRMEKKIAAGCEYF
+500 IRRMEKKIEAGCEYF
-515 LTQPIYSDEDIARI
+515 LTQPIYSDEDVERI
-529 AYIRNALDGRAKICC
+529 AYIRNALGGRAKICC

-554 AMFLHNEM
+554 AMFLHHEM
-562 AGIHIPEET
+562 AGINIPEEI

-578 MSREEAQAVAVEL
+578 MSREAAQAVAVEI

-596 DKLAD
+596 RKLAD
-601 IADGYYFM
+601 IADAYYFM

-617 ICEIIEKLRG
+617 ICEIIAGLE

>member
-1 MKLQDYLRERR
+1 MSLQEYLRERR
-12 LIADGAMG
+12 LITDGAMG
-20 TYYEKKYGDATI
+20 TYYEKKYGDADV
-32 FPEQGNLLHPE
+32 FPEQENLLHPE
-43 RIREIHL
+43 RIRDIHL
-50 EYLRAGA
+50 EYLHAGA

-72 PVQEERL
+72 PEETQRL
-79 AGLRAGYA
+79 ENLRAGYD
-87 IAESAVQAFRDESGC
+87 IAEAAVQKYREETGC
-102 EEDIFIAADFGPIG
+102 AEDIFIAADFGPIG
-116 ELEEQSVDEVLADY
+116 ELEEQSAAEVLKDY
-130 RQMCDVFLECGAD
+130 RQMCDVFLDCGAT

-156 GQLADYVKG
+156 KQLADYVKER
-165 HCPDAFVL
+165 CCDAFVL

-182 YTRAGLSVRRINERM
+182 YTRAGLSVRRINESM
-197 AQEGAASIDAYGYN
+197 AGADAASIDAYGYN
-211 CGVEAGHLYQ
+211 CGVEAGHLLQ
-221 LLQAQEPYCDKF
+221 LLQAQPPYCRKF

-240 GYPLSLRGKTIYT
+240 GYPLSLRGRTIYT

-282 GYIRDLCRALEG
+282 GYIRDLAQALEG
-294 VERGKKKVAKLSAPI
+294 VERGDKQVISRPPHADVQIRQNGLAEESVSDAFLDKLS
-309 ARAASSVAAQPEQQ
+309 S
-323 KVMGDAEGA
+323 
-332 ATAGGG
+332 
-338 HAFTD
+338 
-343 KLRAGKKVVIVEMD
+343 GKKPVIVEMD

-362 DISKVYAGAKKL
+362 DISKVLAGAEKL
-374 AAAGVDLLTLSD
+374 AQAGADLLTLSD

-413 HVACRDRNIIGLR
+413 HIACRDRNIIGLR
-426 GMLMGDHMNEIRQLL
+426 GMLMGDYMNDIRQLL

-479 PDDPLHFGGA
+479 ADDPLHFGGA

-500 IRRMEKKIAAGCEYF
+500 IRRMEKKIEAGCEYF
-515 LTQPIYSDEDIARI
+515 LTQPIYSDEDVERI
-529 AYIRNALDGRAKICC
+529 AYIRDALGERTKICC

-562 AGIHIPEET
+562 AGISIPEEI

-578 MSREEAQAVAVEL
+578 MSREAAQAVAVEI
-591 SLELT
+591 SLELAG
-596 DKLAD
+596 KLSG
-601 IADGYYFM
+601 IADAYYFM

-617 ICEIIEKLRG
+617 ICEIIAGL

>member
-1 MKLQDYLRERR
+1 MKLQDYLRGRR
-12 LIADGAMG
+12 LITDGAMG
-20 TYYEKKYGDATI
+20 TYYEKKYGDPNP
-32 FPEQGNLLHPE
+32 FPEQENLLHPE
-43 RIREIHL
+43 RIRDIHL
-50 EYLRAGA
+50 EYLHAGA

-72 PVQEERL
+72 PDRAQLLEN
-79 AGLRAGYA
+79 LRAGYA
-87 IAESAVQAFRDESGC
+87 IAESAVQSFREETGC

-116 ELEEQSVDEVLADY
+116 ELEEQGASEVLDDY
-130 RQMCDVFLECGAD
+130 RQMCDAFLGCGAD

-156 GQLADYVKG
+156 KQLADYVKERLA
-165 HCPDAFVL
+165 DAFVL

-182 YTRAGLSVRRINERM
+182 YTRAGLSVRRINESM
-197 AQEGAASIDAYGYN
+197 AAADAASIDAYGYN
-211 CGVEAGHLYQ
+211 CGVEAGHLLQ
-221 LLQAQEPYCDKF
+221 LLKAQPPCCHKL

-240 GYPLSLRGKTIYT
+240 GYPLTVRGKTVYT

-259 VKKSVEIAALGV
+259 VKKSVEIVAMGV

-282 GYIRDLCRALEG
+282 GYIRDLEKALEG
-294 VERGKKKVAKLSAPI
+294 VERGNKQVGVMVCHADVQ
-309 ARAASSVAAQPEQQ
+309 AAAHIP
-323 KVMGDAEGA
+323 DAVLKSN
-332 ATAGGG
+332 
-338 HAFTD
+338 AFLD
-343 KLRAGKKVVIVEMD
+343 KLAAGKKPVIVELD

-362 DISKVYAGAKKL
+362 DISKVLAGAQKL
-374 AAAGVDLLTLSD
+374 ARAGADLLTLSD

-401 KLIREVGIPVMP
+401 KLIRETGIPVMP
-413 HVACRDRNIIGLR
+413 HIACRDRNIIGLR
-426 GMLMGDHMNEIRQLL
+426 GMLLGDHMNDIRQLL

-468 EYVTH
+468 EYVKH

-479 PDDPLHFGGA
+479 ADDPLHFGGA

-500 IRRMEKKIAAGCEYF
+500 IRRMEKKIEAGCEYF
-515 LTQPIYSDEDIARI
+515 LSQPIYSDEDVERI
-529 AYIRNALDGRAKICC
+529 AYIRQALCGRAKLCC

-562 AGIHIPEET
+562 AGIHIPQEILE
-571 LAKYDPD
+571 KYDPG
-578 MSREEAQAVAVEL
+578 MSREAAQAVAVEI
-591 SLELT
+591 SLELVH
-596 DKLAD
+596 KLSD
-601 IADGYYFM
+601 IADAYYFM

-617 ICEIIEKLRG
+617 ICEIIEGL